1 MRLACRPDKESS
13 VMTAYSAGD
22 LLRVLQLELAQT
34 EHERNQWARRAWEF
48 EGQPESGA
56 ASLGS
61 RMLTWPARVARR
73 TVGGKTE

>member
-1 MRLACRPDKESS
+1 MRLACRRDRELN

-34 EHERNQWARRAWEF
+34 EHERNQWAQRAWEF

-56 ASLGS
+56 ASAGS
-61 RMLTWPARVARR
+61 RFLKWPARLARR
-73 TVGGKTE
+73 TGGGRAE